1 METEEVLVS
10 ENISAMYFLLSKISV
25 RLLSLPSEF
34 LLWSQTLNIQHLEVA
49 LFASDIYLCQWKET
63 AKYSY

>member
-34 LLWSQTLNIQHLEVA
+34 LLWSQTLNIQHLEVV